1 MTRDTG
7 DGHEHGEDCGSAGID
22 RRGFVQGCGAA
33 VAFAAVGSGLGAA
46 AEETE
51 SDVTALLDGL
61 PDNWGRW
68 GEDDELGALNLL
80 GSEEAYRGL
89 TAALRGGDGGI
100 EQFTLQ
106 LSMTGEVINP
116 DPETPEVIFPP
127 EDGDESDPQW
137 PSTDTGDPAFPP
149 RTPARRDN
157 TTTRGGTEV
166 AGGAAFVDDKFVT
179 ETFLQGTTHLDALGH
194 AWYGD
199 QIYNGY
205 PADSTGEE
213 KEFETPLLGTK
224 GVDAIPDNGD
234 GEELSEVAA
243 TRGLAKA
250 DASNA
255 ASEGVAGRAVLLD
268 VGRHAGDENGRLPL
282 GYEVTLDDL
291 RSTAEAQ
298 GVEIGERDILL
309 IRTGSIARTR
319 DPEAE
324 WAPLNEP
331 GLVFSEDLV
340 EWIAE
345 RDIPYVGADNLA
357 VEKAVQTIDD
367 ETYVIPLHG
376 ALLRNLGVY
385 LNEILWLE
393 DLGEACAR
401 DGIYDFLFVGAPL
414 NVERASGS
422 PINPV
427 VLKETDRPAGDGAD
441 EKDEG
446 DKEGDEGDK
455 DRDGGKG
462 RNDHKDEEKGENED
476 EDD

>member
-1 MTRDTG
+1 MTG
-7 DGHEHGEDCGSAGID
+7 DDSGRGDGAEHDGCDCGTGVG
-22 RRGFVQGCGAA
+22 RRDFVRGCGAA
-33 VAFAAVGSGLGAA
+33 MAFAAAGSSLGAA
-46 AEETE
+46 AEEAGG
-51 SDVTALLDGL
+51 DIAALLEDL

-68 GEDDELGALNLL
+68 GEDDERGALNLL

-116 DPETPEVIFPP
+116 DPDQPEVVFPG
-127 EDGDESDPQW
+127 EGTDAEW

-157 TTTRGGTEV
+157 TTSEGGSQL
-166 AGGAAFVDDKFVT
+166 AGGVAFVDDKFVT
-179 ETFLQGTTHLDALGH
+179 EAFLQGTTHLDALGH
-194 AWYGD
+194 AWYGE
-199 QIYNGY
+199 QIYNGFDVGTTE
-205 PADSTGEE
+205 AT
-213 KEFETPLLGTK
+213 KEFETPLLGTE
-224 GVDAIPDNGD
+224 GIDAIPDD
-234 GEELSEVAA
+234 EESCLSEVSETA
-243 TRGLAKA
+243 GLEKA
-250 DASNA
+250 DA
-255 ASEGVAGRAVLLD
+255 GVAGSEGIAARAVLLD
-268 VGRHAGDENGRLPL
+268 VGRHAEASDEKGRLPL
-282 GYEVTLDDL
+282 GYEVTLEDL
-291 RSTAEAQ
+291 RATAEAQ
-298 GVEIGERDILL
+298 GVEVEQRDILL

-331 GLVFSEDLV
+331 GLAFSEDLV

-357 VEKAVQTIDD
+357 VEKAIQTIDGD
-367 ETYVIPLHG
+367 TYVIPLHG
-376 ALLRNLGVY
+376 ALLRDLGVY

-422 PINPV
+422 PINPL
-427 VLKETDRPAGDGAD
+427 VLKETDRPGEDERTGAD
-441 EKDEG
+441 GSDDESDEG
-446 DKEGDEGDK
+446 GDDEAE
-455 DRDGGKG
+455 DGSES
-462 RNDHKDEEKGENED
+462 DED
-476 EDD
+476 EDDGNH